1 MTAIV
6 DMNIVSRGD
15 YDMNERLCAKAIG
28 SGIEEPR
35 KLNI

>member
-6 DMNIVSRGD
+6 
-15 YDMNERLCAKAIG
+15 DMNERLCAKAMG

-35 KLNI
+35 KLNISLSFPGGK